1 MILRKEKPEAKVG
14 KETAPFTIELPA
26 EQIELQEQM
35 KRLHQKPVVATSG
48 KRSQGKTLKYSAVD
62 RLKA

>member
-26 EQIELQEQM
+26 EQIELQ
-35 KRLHQKPVVATSG
+35 K
-48 KRSQGKTLKYSAVD
+48 
-62 RLKA
+62 